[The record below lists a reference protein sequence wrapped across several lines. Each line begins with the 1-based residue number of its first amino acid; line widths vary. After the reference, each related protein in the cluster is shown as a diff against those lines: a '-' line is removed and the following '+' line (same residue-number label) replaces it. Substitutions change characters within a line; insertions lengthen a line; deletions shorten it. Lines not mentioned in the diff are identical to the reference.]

1 MVDVGVYGVFV
12 SVVWFG
18 RFFKMVFLK
27 YNMYIINF

>member
-27 YNMYIINF
+27 YEICIL